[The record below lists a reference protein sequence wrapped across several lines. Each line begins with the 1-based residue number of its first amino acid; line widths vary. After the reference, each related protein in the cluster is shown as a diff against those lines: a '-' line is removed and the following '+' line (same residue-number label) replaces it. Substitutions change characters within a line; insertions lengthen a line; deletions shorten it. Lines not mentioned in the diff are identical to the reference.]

1 MPPQGP
7 PQTRPFLFE
16 IGRSEAGCLRW
27 DRSCGVHAYLQLS
40 FSVCYRWL
48 FARAW
53 WVSMEKA
60 LPQKQVPSR
69 RDAPRR
75 LDFRGVAIFLEE
87 LVDFWQA
94 PSQ

>member
-7 PQTRPFLFE
+7 PQH
-16 IGRSEAGCLRW
+16 GRFYSKSGEVGLGV
-27 DRSCGVHAYLQLS
+27 SVGTGVHAYLQLS

-69 RDAPRR
+69 RDARRR